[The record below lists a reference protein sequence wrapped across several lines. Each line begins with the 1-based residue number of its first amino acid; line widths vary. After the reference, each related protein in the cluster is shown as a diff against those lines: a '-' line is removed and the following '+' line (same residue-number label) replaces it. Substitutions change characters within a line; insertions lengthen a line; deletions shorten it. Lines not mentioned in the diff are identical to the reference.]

1 MGAVRNEWDSKSFFG
16 RSFTE
21 TEKLYRDS
29 GKSRKKE
36 AL

>member
-16 RSFTE
+16 HSFTQ

-29 GKSRKKE
+29 GKRRKKE